1 MDYELSEKEKERKKA
16 FQSFCK
22 KEIRPL
28 AERLAGGQGDGSQV
42 LRALLNK
49 LGEAGHLGLSL
60 GTEAGGQGES
70 LVLQVAFGEVLA
82 KESPAVHLAA
92 WTCGVHCGHL
102 LSRFGSGD
110 WIREILGGL
119 LSGRKIA
126 ALARTEPSGGT
137 SLEGMA
143 TKMVQDRGGWRVSGR
158 KSFCVNAP
166 AADVFV
172 VFGVLESPQGA
183 GEGLCAMLVPA
194 GSAGARVEPEEEAL
208 GYSGLP
214 VGSLVLEQ
222 TRVDGAW
229 LLGSAG
235 RGSEVLQESWQWDAL
250 GATAGSIGLME
261 ASLEAAF
268 VHAQQRLSAGKPLA
282 AYQEVAFK
290 LAEARAMLD
299 TARLLG
305 QKAAWLKQ
313 IQDPEAETLISCAK
327 LYASE
332 AATKCAGY
340 ALQIL
345 GGRGARRGCAAA
357 EWLLAAK
364 SNEIAGGT
372 SEAHRIK
379 IAKSVLESV

>member
-16 FQSFCK
+16 FQSFCT

-28 AERLAGGQGDGSQV
+28 AGRLAAGQGEGPQV

-49 LGEAGHLGLSL
+49 LAGAGYLNLSL
-60 GTEAGGQGES
+60 AAEAGGQGGS
-70 LVLQVAFGEVLA
+70 LVLQMAFGEVLA
-82 KESPAVHLAA
+82 KESPAAHLAA
-92 WTCGVHCGHL
+92 WTCGVHCGQL
-102 LSRFGSGD
+102 LFRFGASD
-110 WIREILGGL
+110 RIREILGDL

-143 TKMVQDRGGWRVSGR
+143 TKMVQDGEGWRISGR

-166 AADVFV
+166 VADVFV
-172 VFGVLESPQGA
+172 VFGLLESPQGT
-183 GEGLCAMLVPA
+183 GGGLCAMLVPA
-194 GSAGARVEPEEEAL
+194 GSTGVRVEPEEEAL

-214 VGSLVLEQ
+214 VGSLLLEE
-222 TRVDGAW
+222 TRVDGLW
-229 LLGSAG
+229 VLGSPG
-235 RGSEVLQESWQWDAL
+235 RGAEVLEESRQWDAL
-250 GATAGSIGLME
+250 GATAGSIGLIE

-268 VHAQQRLSAGKPLA
+268 LHSQQRLSAGKPLA

-305 QKAAWLKQ
+305 QKAAWLKE
-313 IQDPEAETLISCAK
+313 IQDPEADTLISCAK

-340 ALQIL
+340 AMQIL
-345 GGRGARRGCAAA
+345 GGKGARRGCAAA

-372 SEAHRIK
+372 SEAHRLK
-379 IAKSVLESV
+379 IAKAVLDTV